1 MIDMVMDPITHRRF
15 TDKNHT
21 ISYLVTRMLA
31 EAHDL
36 CLFGC
41 CRPFT
46 YAIQK
51 RGLRRSS

>member
-31 EAHDL
+31 GSA
-36 CLFGC
+36 
-41 CRPFT
+41 
-46 YAIQK
+46 
-51 RGLRRSS
+51 